1 MGGGGGGYR
10 SGPRI
15 GIRYGG
21 GGRALSYPIDKTFS
35 PRSSLDELPS
45 LDTSP
50 RSAACSRRISRCSVG
65 ISVVQ
70 EFVPFCDFL
79 LPPPPVLLFF
89 LPRLYSL
96 PSPSPTPRYNKRLK
110 KSNAPPLPES
120 VYIYTHTH
128 ARAHAY
134 IFKRLIFR
142 STTRRLSKTRRF

>member
-79 LPPPPVLLFF
+79 LPPPVLLYYIRF
-89 LPRLYSL
+89 L
-96 PSPSPTPRYNKRLK
+96 SPPTPRYNKRLK

-120 VYIYTHTH
+120 VYIYTHTR

-134 IFKRLIFR
+134 IFERLIFR

>member
-79 LPPPPVLLFF
+79 LPPPRFAL
-89 LPRLYSL
+89 LYSL
-96 PSPSPTPRYNKRLK
+96 PFPPTPRYNKRLK

-120 VYIYTHTH
+120 VYIYTHTR

-134 IFKRLIFR
+134 IRETYLSR
-142 STTRRLSKTRRF
+142 HDTTPLENAEVLKIGRG